1 MSDMGG
7 GTSMLEGPPKP
18 PIDPRFVRRW
28 VDARREEGR
37 RRLRILVMVAA
48 SIGLV
53 AVAAGS
59 LLTPLAKVRHV
70 RVEVVGSTPVATV
83 VADAGLAHETLM
95 IHADPSSIEHRL
107 DDFASLGAARVKRV
121 WPATIEVVVA
131 TRYPLAEISIAS
143 GPHAGQ
149 WAAVDP
155 TGRVL
160 SDSDSVPAGTPAIY
174 GIASVPDPRMWLR
187 GSPGAT
193 APLSGGGVDMDAA
206 SDSPNLP
213 SGISLVPRGLVRSGP
228 VGALRGGLR
237 HRRPRRGGLAQGPAG
252 QYRGGLD
259 TGAPG
264 RRVAAVRQARRAG
277 IHARDR
283 EPLRVRRHRPEC
295 SGSSDGLDG
304 TVTTQ
309 IISRPVL
316 QVDIDLYSR
325 SSVFGAVRVEY
336 PRLQGGDVARFNRT
350 YRRNDTPTL
359 QARTPN
365 RPVLIGTGG
374 Y

>member
-1 MSDMGG
+1 MSGIGG

-18 PIDPRFVRRW
+18 PIDPRFARRW

-95 IHADPSSIEHRL
+95 IHVDPSSIEHRL

-121 WPATIEVVVA
+121 WPGTIEVAVA
-131 TRYPLAEISIAS
+131 TRYPLAEISIGS
-143 GPHAGQ
+143 GPHTGQ

-160 SDSDSVPAGTPAIY
+160 SDSGSVPAGTPAIY
-174 GIASVPDPRMWLR
+174 GIASIPDPGMWLR
-187 GSPGAT
+187 GSPGAN

-206 SDSPNLP
+206 SDSANLP
-213 SGISLVPRGLVRSGP
+213 SGISLVLAALYGLAPSVRSEVISATVGP
-228 VGALRGGLR
+228 DGG
-237 HRRPRRGGLAQGPAG
+237 
-252 QYRGGLD
+252 
-259 TGAPG
+259 
-264 RRVAAVRQARRAG
+264 VS
-277 IHARDR
+277 
-283 EPLRVRRHRPEC
+283 LRVLPASIAAGSIPVHLGDGSQLSAKLAALASMLTTANL
-295 SGSSDGLDG
+295 SG
-304 TVTTQ
+304 
-309 IISRPVL
+309 
-316 QVDIDLYSR
+316 VDAIDL
-325 SSVFGAVRVEY
+325 SVPDR
-336 PRLQGGDVARFNRT
+336 
-350 YRRNDTPTL
+350 PTAL
-359 QARTPN
+359 TAP
-365 RPVLIGTGG
+365 
-374 Y
+374 